1 MKDNIANS
9 YLIPISVDGED
20 NYYTLIFD
28 QTSAK
33 AITFNSELGLGN
45 KGITTYTQVTR
56 EEYGLADT
64 PFDREVYEHYL
75 THLTYDGLRGLTV
88 DYIHEWELG
97 TAMIWPRENFHV
109 SANFKNK
116 DARASVLITTRYR

>member
-1 MKDNIANS
+1 MLQH
-9 YLIPISVDGED
+9 LI
-20 NYYTLIFD
+20 YIFLLFKFKL
-28 QTSAK
+28 SARR
-33 AITFNSELGLGN
+33 N

-56 EEYGLADT
+56 EEYGSADT
-64 PFDREVYEHYL
+64 PFDQEIYERYL
-75 THLTYDGLRGLTV
+75 THLNYDGLRGLTV